1 MSRPL
6 TLHLTPRHIEAIDR
20 ITAGSRGSRP
30 GDRDRRRAIER
41 LILEY
46 ASEPQEPA
54 RVQNA
59 SPAPLPG
66 GGLPDSANAQR
77 KVIRTIDRLRESRD
91 RYRDLA
97 LRAEAALLGVPVRDD
112 AGAIE
117 RRLERA
123 LQYRGFSMPA
133 ASGPRRSAGRRR
145 TGNRR
150 SGGR

>member
-6 TLHLTPRHIEAIDR
+6 TVHLTPRHIEAIDR
-20 ITAGSRGSRP
+20 IAGGNQGGKP
-30 GDRDRRRAIER
+30 GNRDRRRAVER
-41 LILEY
+41 LILEC
-46 ASEPQEPA
+46 ASESQKRA

-59 SPAPLPG
+59 APAPLPG
-66 GGLPDSANAQR
+66 GGPADSANAQR

-97 LRAEAALLGVPVRDD
+97 LRAEAALLGGPVRDD

-123 LQYRGFSMPA
+123 LQYRGFRMPA
-133 ASGPRRSAGRRR
+133 ASGARRSAGRQR

-150 SGGR
+150 RAGR